1 MKRKVLAGLCA
12 LGLVCSCSKDE
23 AVAPDGALGGVSVEV
38 MFSGPRVDDAWSD
51 STGTAT
57 RATNST
63 WTANDEVGLYMLPV
77 SATTLADAI
86 GMNRQYRYSS
96 GNFSAVD
103 YPLYYP
109 VNGSTVNFAAYYPYD
124 ASAVTN
130 GNKTTID
137 FTDQSTRINK
147 EKRDLCFHRSLGPYS
162 KTNQAASMSFQHKF
176 SKIRMTVNQGT
187 SGLNLNTLT
196 GVTLKGMPASATVR
210 LADLAALPST
220 ANESQ
225 VVSTL
230 GITGTTDITA
240 YIDPATKTSTQ
251 AIAEAIIAP
260 HTVGADKKIE
270 FTIGSETKTYTFD
283 PAFTFESGKR
293 YDFVFTLQAS
303 GPEPDP
309 QPETTS
315 VDGMTNCYMVIP
327 GEDVTFEVSRAYEY
341 DGTDFTNRL
350 RVANTADYTDGFVA
364 KVIWQDPSDLI
375 VSPTSTPSADAM
387 FGTGNTAKV
396 TVQTNNKS
404 GNALV
409 GIYKSTDT
417 STPVWSYHIWVTDY
431 VPEVGVNTATNNG
444 FVFMNRNLGATA
456 AGTSLAARGLF
467 YQWGRKDP
475 FPGTKAGTAGYAA
488 RAQFKGINDTDFT
501 STTPVTVTG
510 TDNAACI
517 IQSIQNPTTFFTQC
531 NANNYDWLKL
541 AQNDLWYIH
550 ENNKEYKTIY
560 DPCPPGWRVPYHIGN
575 TISNNNTPWKGYTG
589 SYTGA
594 GDTAGWNFGDNAIYP
609 MCGYRH
615 ANGGYSNGGGT
626 HTYLFTST
634 RNESGRAAILRATSD
649 YQPITNGLD
658 APAAGF
664 SIRCVQE

>member
-1 MKRKVLAGLCA
+1 M
-12 LGLVCSCSKDE
+12 
-23 AVAPDGALGGVSVEV
+23 
-38 MFSGPRVDDAWSD
+38 
-51 STGTAT
+51 T
-57 RATNST
+57 
-63 WTANDEVGLYMLPV
+63 
-77 SATTLADAI
+77 
-86 GMNRQYRYSS
+86 
-96 GNFSAVD
+96 
-103 YPLYYP
+103 
-109 VNGSTVNFAAYYPYD
+109 
-124 ASAVTN
+124 
-130 GNKTTID
+130 
-137 FTDQSTRINK
+137 
-147 EKRDLCFHRSLGPYS
+147 
-162 KTNQAASMSFQHKF
+162 SMPFQHKF
-176 SKIRMTVNQGT
+176 SKIHITVNQGT
-187 SGLNLNTLT
+187 SGIDLNTLT

-210 LADLAALPST
+210 LADLAALPPT

-225 VVSTL
+225 IVPTL
-230 GITGTTDITA
+230 GINGATADITA

-270 FTIGSETKTYTFD
+270 FTIVSETKTYTFD

-375 VSPTSTPSADAM
+375 VSPTSTASADAM

-417 STPVWSYHIWVTDY
+417 STPVWSYHIWVTTY
-431 VPEVGVNTATNNG
+431 TGTPTASNNG

-456 AGTSLAARGLF
+456 TGADVTACGLF

-475 FPGTKAGTAGYAA
+475 FPGNSSGSAGYTA
-488 RAQFKGINDTDFT
+488 RTYFYGINESGFNT
-501 STTPVTVTG
+501 SKKTVTDTSQTEDG
-510 TDNAACI
+510 ITSGI
-517 IQSIQNPTTFFTQC
+517 IESIKNPTTFYSTINNSWLPMRKRDLWNYATE
-531 NANNYDWLKL
+531 NANM
-541 AQNDLWYIH
+541 
-550 ENNKEYKTIY
+550 KTIY
-560 DPCPPGWRVPYHIGN
+560 DPCPIGWRVPLRSSTSPWADMGN
-575 TISNNNTPWKGYTG
+575 GTIYDTYVAWPNYQTAYKTGMRNKDGGTPWLALGIYAWWE
-589 SYTGA
+589 A
-594 GDTAGWNFGDNAIYP
+594 GTEP
-609 MCGYRH
+609 
-615 ANGGYSNGGGT
+615 NGMPWT
-626 HTYLFTST
+626 
-634 RNESGRAAILRATSD
+634 D
-649 YQPITNGLD
+649 YGNNYGPVKSPYND
-658 APAAGF
+658 PAYGIAV
-664 SIRCVQE
+664 RCVKEI